1 MGPNVSFVV
10 REKAMD
16 SIKIPGR
23 AWKRELAVFLN
34 RGFTDELRIA
44 RMIQLCHRDAT
55 RGIDVEGY
63 VHRMLE
69 RIRLRPRRCLA
80 LAR

>member
-1 MGPNVSFVV
+1 
-10 REKAMD
+10 MD

-34 RGFTDELRIA
+34 RGFTDGAYCQDVR
-44 RMIQLCHRDAT
+44 LCHRDAT
-55 RGIDVEGY
+55 RGIDVECY
-63 VHRMLE
+63 VHRMLD